1 MEASSRQMEN
11 LRMVFDWQVLIRHRE
26 FKVISIYG
34 HILEAVEIAEFIKGK
49 GEESVANNVRTIP
62 DLRVRR
68 RKRLEEEYL

>member
-1 MEASSRQMEN
+1 MEN
-11 LRMVFDWQVLIRHRE
+11 LRMVFDWQVLIRYRE

-34 HILEAVEIAEFIKGK
+34 HILEAMEIAEFIKGK